1 MRMRTRNRRRRHRQT
16 CYWVFAKPD
25 QMVGHKFTDDVA
37 LCKAA
42 SKAEAIKRFGILYS
56 GIRPEDVHKLA
67 TGKERYDYNDPNAS
81 YRDLWILTDY

>member
-1 MRMRTRNRRRRHRQT
+1 MMKTKNRRRRRRQT

-25 QMVGHKFTDDVA
+25 QMKGHKFTDDVA

-42 SKAEAIKRFGILYS
+42 SKSEAIRKFKKLYTVV
-56 GIRPEDVHKLA
+56 EDDDVHKLA

>member
-1 MRMRTRNRRRRHRQT
+1 MKTKNRRRRRRQT
-16 CYWVFAKPD
+16 AYYVYAKPD

-42 SKAEAIKRFGILYS
+42 SKLEAIRKFKILYKVVEDS
-56 GIRPEDVHKLA
+56 DVHKLPTA
-67 TGKERYDYNDPNAS
+67 KERWWDTPDSP

>member
-1 MRMRTRNRRRRHRQT
+1 MMKTKNRRRRRRQT

-25 QMVGHKFTDDVA
+25 QMKGHKFTDDVA

-42 SKAEAIKRFGILYS
+42 SKSEAIRKFKKLYTVV
-56 GIRPEDVHKLA
+56 EDKDVHKLA
-67 TGKERYDYNDPNAS
+67 TGKERYDYYDPNAS